1 MRRNIRTWLV
11 RALIATAGLLLVVA
25 GMRAWQLSKVP
36 DLAAWHKI
44 VPDEPKADEID
55 ALDWDGWARAEDAL
69 FATTRQ
75 ELSERIEPADRVE
88 SNRYFE
94 GSPINGVHFQ
104 HDWNRSFVLRPEGPP
119 VGAVVL
125 LHGLT
130 DAPYSLAHI
139 AQHYVSRGYVA
150 VGIRLPGHGTVPGA
164 LTRIHWQDWS
174 AATRLAV
181 RTAVAEAGPG
191 KPLHIV
197 GYSNGA
203 ALAVKYSLEALEHEQ
218 LARADRLILL
228 SPMIGLTRFARYA
241 GLAGWPAI
249 FPAFAKTAWL
259 DVIPEFNPYKY
270 NSFPVRAARESWDVT
285 AELHERLQRAVKRG
299 DLDRLPPIL
308 AFQSAVDATVS
319 TPAVLDRL
327 FTLLPANGSEIVFY
341 DVNRF
346 LASEPLLTPS
356 ARTMLEKL
364 LPTTPQV
371 FDIAYLSN
379 SATDDDVYETRRKA
393 GSLEQTRTPIGVR
406 YPRDFFSLSHI
417 ALPFPLQD
425 SVYGTEPEGE
435 SYGVHLGTLAVHAER
450 GVMIAGS
457 DLIWRPSSNPF
468 YAYQLKRIDETI
480 PGN

>member
-1 MRRNIRTWLV
+1 MRRKIRTWLV
-11 RALIATAGLLLVVA
+11 RGLIAFAVLLLVVA
-25 GMRAWQLSKVP
+25 GVRAWQLSKVP

-44 VPDEPKADEID
+44 VPDEPKAQEID
-55 ALDWDGWARAEDAL
+55 ALDWDGWMRAEDVL

-75 ELSERIEPADRVE
+75 ALSERIESADRVE

-94 GSPINGVHFQ
+94 GSPLNGVHFQ
-104 HDWNRSFVLRPEGPP
+104 HDWNRSFLLRPEGAPA
-119 VGAVVL
+119 GAVVL

-150 VGIRLPGHGTVPGA
+150 VGVRLPGHGTVPGA
-164 LTRIHWQDWS
+164 LTRIRWEDWS

-203 ALAVKYSLEALEHEQ
+203 ALAVKYSLEALENDQ

-249 FPAFAKTAWL
+249 FPSFAKSAWL

-270 NSFPVRAARESWDVT
+270 NSFPVNAARESWAVT
-285 AELHERLQRAVKRG
+285 AALHERMERAAKRG
-299 DLDRLPPIL
+299 DLGRLPPVL

-319 TPAVLDRL
+319 TSAVLSGL
-327 FTLLPANGSEIVFY
+327 FARLPANGSEIVLY

-356 ARTMLEKL
+356 ARTFLERL

-371 FDIAYLSN
+371 FDIAFLAN
-379 SATDDDVYETRRKA
+379 SVTDDEVYEIRRKA
-393 GSLEQTRTPIGVR
+393 GSLEQARTAIGER

-417 ALPFPLQD
+417 ALPFPPQD
-425 SVYGTEPEGE
+425 SLYGTRPEGE
-435 SYGVHLGTLAVHAER
+435 SFGVHLGTLAVHAER
-450 GVMIAGS
+450 GVMISGS

-468 YAYQLKRIDETI
+468 FAYQLARIDETI
-480 PGN
+480 QRP